1 MAFLGFVD
9 PLSIAAIVVIVACIA
24 YSYWRKALLTFTIT
38 VACGIV
44 FALEVIS
51 TDGFIAWPLGIL
63 GDLSLANVNGYL
75 SPPWTLITFQFLHAG
90 FAHLLFNLL
99 ALLLIAPVFE
109 DRIGS
114 LRFGLLYFIGGIF
127 GGGVFLLVNLSQP
140 VVLVGASAG
149 ISSIFGAYGRLYPR
163 DRVALFIPIPGF
175 PTLPV
180 IDVVIGF
187 LVLETALSFFAGAL
201 GPLANV
207 AWEAH
212 VVAAIFGFACAPLA
226 MHIPVGPHRSA
237 KKVSVAGWR
246 AVATTPELQRILE
259 EAERADLPEI
269 RDAWLEKFVH
279 AMKCPQC
286 GGPVKRRLGRLTSPC
301 GWRAR
306 IS

>member
-1 MAFLGFVD
+1 MAFLGFAD
-9 PLSIAAIVVIVACIA
+9 PLSFVAIIVIIASLA
-24 YSYWRKALLTFTIT
+24 YSFWRKALLTFTIT

-51 TDGFIAWPLGIL
+51 TNGFIAWPFGIL
-63 GDLSLANVNGYL
+63 GDLSLANVYGL
-75 SPPWTLITFQFLHAG
+75 SPPWTLLTFQFLHAG
-90 FAHLLFNLL
+90 FTHLLFNLL
-99 ALLLIAPVFE
+99 ALLLIAPIFE

-114 LRFGLLYFIGGIF
+114 LRFGILYFIGGIF

-163 DRVALFIPIPGF
+163 DRMQLFIPLPGF

-187 LVLETALSFFAGAL
+187 LVIETALSFFGGAL
-201 GPLANV
+201 GPLGNI

-212 VVAAIFGFACAPLA
+212 VVAAIFGFVFAPLA
-226 MHIPVGPHRSA
+226 MRIPAGPHRST
-237 KKVSVAGWR
+237 KVVSLAGWR

-286 GGPVKRRLGRLTSPC
+286 GGRVKHRLGRLTSSC
-301 GWRAR
+301 GWKAR